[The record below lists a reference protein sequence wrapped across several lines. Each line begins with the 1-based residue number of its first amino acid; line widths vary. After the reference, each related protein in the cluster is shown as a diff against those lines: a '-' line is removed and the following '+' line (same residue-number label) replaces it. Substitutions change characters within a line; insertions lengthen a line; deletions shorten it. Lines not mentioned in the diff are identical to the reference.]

1 MIPQLGMYFPLT
13 FESYFPL
20 QNNMLKSIFKKIDH
34 LCFSAGSGPVST
46 MGGMMG
52 GGVKGGPTSGG
63 MMSTPR
69 AMGPGSTSTM
79 GKID

>member
-1 MIPQLGMYFPLT
+1 M
-13 FESYFPL
+13 
-20 QNNMLKSIFKKIDH
+20 
-34 LCFSAGSGPVST
+34 CFSAGSGPVST

-79 GKID
+79 GKIN